1 MCSIS
6 ITYIGTKCA
15 KPVLSLSL
23 NTIDIHFVCPRY
35 SKQQEQAV
43 CISYEDGPWISIVT
57 LKSINSLIS
66 LTKRTT
72 KVDGHGGNCGIY
84 KYLDRVE

>member
-57 LKSINSLIS
+57 LKSIYYD
-66 LTKRTT
+66 KGE
-72 KVDGHGGNCGIY
+72 KCPFMDGHGGAQ
-84 KYLDRVE
+84 